1 MPSPGDLPDPGIK
14 LSFPATLTL
23 QEDSL
28 PLSHWEANSME
39 VSQRNKVEER
49 GSTYAK
55 AGSSLRSPPE
65 KKKKKTQSR
74 TTM

>member
-14 LSFPATLTL
+14 LSFPATLAL

-39 VSQRNKVEER
+39 VSQRNKVELPCDPEIPLM
-49 GSTYAK
+49 GIYLKTAK
-55 AGSSLRSPPE
+55 H
-65 KKKKKTQSR
+65 
-74 TTM
+74 